1 MEQNQKAPTLMT
13 ASRYAAHRAKE
24 IGTHLTTFVTLPAV
38 AFGLTAFLLGRCALP
53 FSTYPLGLALL
64 CASSEYTLFIAAGLI
79 AAAFS
84 LPLPT
89 ALTASVVVGTLLVR
103 IAARVFVDLPT
114 RIGGDGRKGELWE
127 HLRDRLFCEGLYLRM
142 ASVCV
147 SVFSLSLF
155 SIIRGGFR
163 YYDLFGALFSMAVAP
178 IGVFLF
184 CGLFQGE
191 YNRIFTPRTEPI
203 LTALSEIS
211 LAVALCYALGDVTLY
226 GISIPLAFGFVAVLI
241 TCRRRGLIAA
251 LLSGLFCGFLLGI
264 PYIPVLLV
272 SALAAFFIGDRSPAL
287 AASAAAVAG
296 AVFGILSL
304 GGSSVGTV
312 FLPLFCGTAVYCT
325 AHKLL
330 KPKADAAAPPTEKE
344 HPPSAERAA
353 EAILA
358 LADVFATMSEQ
369 QKYPAPTAFC
379 DHCLDCLVALC
390 AHCESREIC
399 QLRHE
404 DTLFEETGHT
414 LARIGHAEEEDLPAA
429 LLTYCPQTAELL
441 TSVNSGAADLAK
453 TTLCSEKTAL
463 FADSYRMTAT
473 LLQELTAPCDDRTAR
488 IPTIRADYGSCLS
501 AQEGVSG
508 DVISIFL
515 DDERHLLYAAIND
528 GMGSGKEAAL
538 TAQLGSL
545 FLRKLLVAGLSPE
558 TVLRMLNHFL
568 RAGRNNGNT
577 ESCTTVDLLILDLS
591 EGRACFLKSGA
602 APTYVKRGKSVFYLD
617 SNTAPV
623 GILREIDAK
632 EIHFDVKAGDTIVM
646 VSDGVTDGDSERTWL
661 LDRIEEETCT
671 DPAAFAQDL
680 VARAADENRPDDVS
694 VIVIRIDSNS

>member
-1 MEQNQKAPTLMT
+1 MI

-24 IGTHLTTFVTLPAV
+24 IGTHLTKFVTLPAV
-38 AFGLTAFLLGRCALP
+38 AFGLTAFLLGRCALL

-79 AAAFS
+79 AAAFT

-89 ALTASVVVGTLLVR
+89 ALMVSVVAGTLLVR

-203 LTALSEIS
+203 LTALSEIT

-226 GISIPLAFGFVAVLI
+226 GISISLAFGFVAVLI

-251 LLSGLFCGFLLGI
+251 LLSGLFCGLLPGI

-272 SALAAFFIGDRSPAL
+272 SALAAFFVGDRSPAL

-325 AHKLL
+325 AHRLW
-330 KPKADAAAPPTEKE
+330 KPKSDAAVLPAEKE
-344 HPPSAERAA
+344 HPSSAERVA

-358 LADVFATMSEQ
+358 LADVCSTMSEQ
-369 QKYPAPTAFC
+369 QKYPDASAFC
-379 DHCLDCLVALC
+379 DHCLDCLGALC

-404 DTLFEETGHT
+404 DTLFEETGRT
-414 LARIGHAEEEDLPAA
+414 LARIGHAEEEDLPSA
-429 LLTYCPQTAELL
+429 LLTYCPQTADLL
-441 TSVNSGAADLAK
+441 TSVNSGAAALAK
-453 TTLCSEKTAL
+453 TTFCSEKTAL
-463 FADSYRMTAT
+463 FADGYRMTAA
-473 LLQELTAPCDDRTAR
+473 LLRELIAPRNADHTAKP
-488 IPTIRADYGSCLS
+488 PTIRADYGSCLS

-545 FLRKLLVAGLSPE
+545 FLRKLLVAGLCPE

-568 RAGRNNGNT
+568 RAGRNSGNT
-577 ESCTTVDLLILDLS
+577 ESCTTVDLLMLDLS

-632 EIHFDVKAGDTIVM
+632 EINFDVKAGDTIVM
-646 VSDGVTDGDSERTWL
+646 VSDGVTDGDAERTWL
-661 LDRIEEETCT
+661 LDRIEEEACT

-694 VIVIRIDSNS
+694 VIVIRIEPNS